1 MDVRTMPIFR
11 ELSKVIVGN
20 GISKKPPIYNLNVCI
35 LDDSGYDYPR
45 HCASEL
51 KPCACD
57 AS

>member
-1 MDVRTMPIFR
+1 MGTMPIFR
-11 ELSKVIVGN
+11 ELFRVIDGDDM
-20 GISKKPPIYNLNVCI
+20 SKKPPIYNLNVYI
-35 LDDSGYDYPR
+35 LDDSDYDSPP